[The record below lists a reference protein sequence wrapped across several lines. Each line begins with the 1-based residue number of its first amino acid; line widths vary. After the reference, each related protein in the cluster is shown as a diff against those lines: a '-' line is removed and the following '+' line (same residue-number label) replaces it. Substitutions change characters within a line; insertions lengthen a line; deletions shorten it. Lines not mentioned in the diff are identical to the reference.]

1 MTERRIIVGQAIVVD
16 PWIHLADGDPLP
28 EAGDVSVSR
37 GRWRADAAALAAHP
51 GQVGVRFGADEDPT
65 LDLPDLLALPLV
77 ALDFPKFTDGRAYSY
92 AQRLRKR
99 FGYAGQLRA
108 TGDVLRD
115 QLLYMWRCGF
125 DAFEVRA
132 DKPLEDAL
140 AAFAE
145 FSVDYQ
151 ASPPRRAASE
161 GEADPGAGLHP

>member
-1 MTERRIIVGQAIVVD
+1 MAERRIIEGRAIVEDGWQHV
-16 PWIHLADGDPLP
+16 ADDDAIPAEGDII
-28 EAGDVSVSR
+28 VSR
-37 GRWRADAAALAAHP
+37 DRWLAEGEALAQRA
-51 GQVGVRFGADEDPT
+51 GRVGVRYRADQRPLADVPAL
-65 LDLPDLLALPLV
+65 LDLPLI
-77 ALDFPKFTDGRAYSY
+77 ALDFPKFTDGRSYSY

-99 FGYAGQLRA
+99 LGYTGQLRA

-151 ASPPRRAASE
+151 ASPPRTVEQAAE
-161 GEADPGAGLHP
+161 G